1 MGFRFN
7 LESVLKHRHRL
18 EEVAQ
23 REFAEAQQALNE
35 ILLKIE
41 NMYRRLDEAREE
53 IAAAE
58 RVGGPRQIEEIRAL
72 EQFMSG
78 FRRRIDE
85 TRLQARELMVATEEK
100 QEALI
105 AAAREKKIL
114 VKLRERR
121 LHEYRERLDRIEAK
135 ELDDMTMIRQA
146 REKRR

>member
-1 MGFRFN
+1 MAFRFN

-18 EEVAQ
+18 EEMAQ

-41 NMYRRLDEAREE
+41 GMYRRLDEAREE

-72 EQFMSG
+72 EQFMGG

-85 TRLQARELMVATEEK
+85 TRLRARELMAATEEK

-114 VKLRERR
+114 IKLRERR
-121 LHEYRERLDRIEAK
+121 LHEYRERLGRIEAK

-146 REKRR
+146 RGKRR

>member
-1 MGFRFN
+1 M
-7 LESVLKHRHRL
+7 
-18 EEVAQ
+18 AQ

-41 NMYRRLDEAREE
+41 GMYRRLDEAREE

-72 EQFMSG
+72 EQFMGG

-85 TRLQARELMVATEEK
+85 TRLRARELMAATEEK

-114 VKLRERR
+114 IKLRERR
-121 LHEYRERLDRIEAK
+121 LHEYRERLGRIEAK

-146 REKRR
+146 RGKRR